1 MFERSWVCILELY
14 TGWTFC
20 TLIYCEKIIVCLK
33 RSKIN
38 ETEAR
43 NGPFKNVLELK
54 IKTDVGM

>member
-1 MFERSWVCILELY
+1 MSRGRGVKSQHQIPNGHF
-14 TGWTFC
+14 F
-20 TLIYCEKIIVCLK
+20 TLICCKIVCLK